1 MKLYKFIFV
10 ILVIFSGTCLA
21 DEELM
26 PVNEYLNSAV
36 ADIETNALIF
46 RNVIGKIDIGNIEG
60 ARFELC
66 GWLES
71 YMLDLNDALDSENIT
86 RKDEVKGVLHK
97 IATDGVSCAYS
108 NEASQILDAHK

>member
-1 MKLYKFIFV
+1 MKLYKFIFI
-10 ILVIFSGTCLA
+10 ILMVFSGSCLA

-26 PVNEYLNSAV
+26 PIKDYLNSAV
-36 ADIETNALIF
+36 ADTETNTLIF
-46 RNVIGKIDIGNIEG
+46 RNVIEKIDLGNIEG

-86 RKDEVKGVLHK
+86 RKDEIKGVLHK

-108 NEASQILDAHK
+108 NEASQILEEYK